1 MAWPVEGGKIEPR
14 KFNYEQLNDLFTSI
28 MTSKAKL
35 VAQRGDVDKP
45 AKDAQ
50 DKLNEY
56 VKEQLPG
63 LASKDLVHAE
73 REHEE
78 ARHSPAPGQ
87 RESQSGHRSTTSAAR
102 AWWIAA
108 SPATSAPIR
117 CWFPSR

>member
-1 MAWPVEGGKIEPR
+1 MLWPVEGGKIEP
-14 KFNYEQLNDLFTSI
+14 KKYNYDNLNNLFTSI

-63 LASKDLVHAE
+63 LASKDLLHPGAE
-73 REHEE
+73 HQGP
-78 ARHSPAPGQ
+78 RHSIC
-87 RESQSGHRSTTSAAR
+87 AR
-102 AWWIAA
+102 
-108 SPATSAPIR
+108 
-117 CWFPSR
+117 